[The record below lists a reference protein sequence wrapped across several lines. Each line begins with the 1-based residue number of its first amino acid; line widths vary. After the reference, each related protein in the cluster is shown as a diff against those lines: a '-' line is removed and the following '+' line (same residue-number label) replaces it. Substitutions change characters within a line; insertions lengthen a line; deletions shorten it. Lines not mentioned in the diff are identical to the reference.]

1 MPFKNHFNLNK
12 KPKREEAKGGR
23 IEEGETLY
31 TEVTGHCRIARLRL
45 LCKGCRR
52 WLCCVVWVYK
62 RVSFTWGGFLFL
74 NWMADLTDANS
85 ATPLLPSLITF
96 SLGYASSLQIQFW
109 ILVKKYYKKLFFFNF
124 CCWLMFVMG
133 MNSFWSDESDRW
145 EIGFWLVLI
154 INQNLEEPINWSC
167 GKLIFVCVCVWIID
181 WK

>member
-62 RVSFTWGGFLFL
+62 RVRFTWGGFLFL

-109 ILVKKYYKKLFFFNF
+109 ILVKKYYKKSFFLLMIDVCYEHELFLKWRIRLVRDWIFTTFNYQ
-124 CCWLMFVMG
+124 
-133 MNSFWSDESDRW
+133 S
-145 EIGFWLVLI
+145 
-154 INQNLEEPINWSC
+154 EP
-167 GKLIFVCVCVWIID
+167 GGAR
-181 WK
+181 